1 LHLRELQICGKS
13 AEGVLNYETNPAAT
27 LLVRD
32 LGQTAAQRRSARKL
46 RTFRLSCRNSFTAW
60 RTRADTGASDFF
72 DIAVSALTCSLVSQ
86 TTVLFMT
93 LWCPVVDAG
102 ARVPPY
108 QTYQPLKRISRL
120 KHRTAARVQRHVPIQ
135 ARSTPG
141 FTDVLSECCRNTDS
155 FLARIHAQ
163 TRSAIRPTQANHF
176 TETKIHKT
184 MQVRHALE

>member
-1 LHLRELQICGKS
+1 MRGC
-13 AEGVLNYETNPAAT
+13 AYA
-27 LLVRD
+27 
-32 LGQTAAQRRSARKL
+32 RRL
-46 RTFRLSCRNSFTAW
+46 RLSCRKSLTAW
-60 RTRADTGASDFF
+60 RTKAETGASDFF
-72 DIAVSALTCSLVSQ
+72 DIAVRALTWSLVSQ

-93 LWCPVVDAG
+93 LWCPVVGPG

-120 KHRTAARVQRHVPIQ
+120 KHRTAARAQRHVPIQ

-155 FLARIHAQ
+155 FLAWIRAQ
-163 TRSAIRPTQANHF
+163 TRSAIRPTQASHF